1 VLGQL
6 DNATHPSR
14 QSGQGGP
21 HRKNELHCD
30 VWSVGGER
38 RQRAASGVVVDSSRC
53 GEAVLSDVVLEVW
66 LNRSKRG
73 WSGLSTVARLEWG
86 GAVVRGR
93 RGCWGWSWKGRKGT
107 PARGG
112 ARGGDGRARWWPEE
126 AVLGETGCSGQH
138 QHEVRRKQRWGV
150 SARRRSKRG
159 SSSVGRSP
167 YSRTRRWP
175 RAVEPLGGEVVGVGK
190 WRWPLF
196 EGGWHG
202 LAQLAHGSY
211 WETDTRGSHGFF
223 IILEL
228 SKPAQL

>member
-1 VLGQL
+1 VEG
-6 DNATHPSR
+6 SR
-14 QSGQGGP
+14 GYW
-21 HRKNELHCD
+21 
-30 VWSVGGER
+30 V
-38 RQRAASGVVVDSSRC
+38 AAPVDS
-53 GEAVLSDVVLEVW
+53 GEPE
-66 LNRSKRG
+66 
-73 WSGLSTVARLEWG
+73 
-86 GAVVRGR
+86 VRGR
-93 RGCWGWSWKGRKGT
+93 WEMGVGTTPDWKNPDWRSWGGRQLIDEAIYGFT
-107 PARGG
+107 CRAVTSGGEGPEGGG

-175 RAVEPLGGEVVGVGK
+175 RAVEPLGGEVMGVGK
-190 WRWPLF
+190 RRWPLF